1 MVFEDWEEES
11 MIQEAYYSYEFT
23 KTKKEEVILSF
34 NNGKYNVEINY
45 NNNTISSIHA
55 IDQAVKALP
64 MGALGGKAEK

>member
-1 MVFEDWEEES
+1 MVFEYWDKES
-11 MIQEAYYSYEFT
+11 MIQESYYSYEFT

-55 IDQAVKALP
+55 ID
-64 MGALGGKAEK
+64 

>member
-1 MVFEDWEEES
+1 MCKENSDGIVFEDWEEES

-55 IDQAVKALP
+55 ID
-64 MGALGGKAEK
+64 